1 MTVFVHIIRREKSH
15 RVVELKSRN
24 RSPID
29 LCHFAN
35 ANIVGI
41 LIVHVVYTKPPFS
54 SWGRGF
60 FKKTPS
66 PIKLCNYLNC
76 LFPLLTAIVNLSLFE
91 LCIIWLQ
98 IVFSPWLLTPSRLR
112 IA

>member
-15 RVVELKSRN
+15 RVIELQSRN

-41 LIVHVVYTKPPFS
+41 LIVHVVYTKPSFS
-54 SWGRGF
+54 NWGRGF
-60 FKKTPS
+60 FKNNV
-66 PIKLCNYLNC
+66 IKL
-76 LFPLLTAIVNLSLFE
+76 
-91 LCIIWLQ
+91 
-98 IVFSPWLLTPSRLR
+98 R
-112 IA
+112 ILVV

>member
-1 MTVFVHIIRREKSH
+1 MTVFVHITQCEKSH

-24 RSPID
+24 RSSID

-41 LIVHVVYTKPPFS
+41 LIVHVVYTKPSFS

-60 FKKTPS
+60 FKNNV
-66 PIKLCNYLNC
+66 IKL
-76 LFPLLTAIVNLSLFE
+76 
-91 LCIIWLQ
+91 
-98 IVFSPWLLTPSRLR
+98 R
-112 IA
+112 IKL

>member
-1 MTVFVHIIRREKSH
+1 MTVFVHITRREKFH

-41 LIVHVVYTKPPFS
+41 LIVHVVYTKPSFS
-54 SWGRGF
+54 SLGRGF
-60 FKKTPS
+60 LKNNV
-66 PIKLCNYLNC
+66 IKL
-76 LFPLLTAIVNLSLFE
+76 
-91 LCIIWLQ
+91 
-98 IVFSPWLLTPSRLR
+98 R
-112 IA
+112 IKL

>member
-41 LIVHVVYTKPPFS
+41 LIVHVVYTKPPIS
-54 SWGRGF
+54 NWGRGF
-60 FKKTPS
+60 FKNNV
-66 PIKLCNYLNC
+66 IKL
-76 LFPLLTAIVNLSLFE
+76 
-91 LCIIWLQ
+91 
-98 IVFSPWLLTPSRLR
+98 R
-112 IA
+112 ILVV

>member
-1 MTVFVHIIRREKSH
+1 MTVFVYIIRREKSH

-41 LIVHVVYTKPPFS
+41 LIVHIVYTKPPFS

-60 FKKTPS
+60 FKNNV
-66 PIKLCNYLNC
+66 IKL
-76 LFPLLTAIVNLSLFE
+76 
-91 LCIIWLQ
+91 
-98 IVFSPWLLTPSRLR
+98 R
-112 IA
+112 ILVV

>member
-24 RSPID
+24 RSSID

-41 LIVHVVYTKPPFS
+41 LIVHVVYTKPSFS

-60 FKKTPS
+60 FKKTPV
-66 PIKLCNYLNC
+66 PLTKKFLVYIKIL
-76 LFPLLTAIVNLSLFE
+76 LFE
-91 LCIIWLQ
+91 HVKDHTFDAGFC
-98 IVFSPWLLTPSRLR
+98 
-112 IA
+112 

>member
-29 LCHFAN
+29 FCHFN

-60 FKKTPS
+60 FKNNV
-66 PIKLCNYLNC
+66 IKL
-76 LFPLLTAIVNLSLFE
+76 
-91 LCIIWLQ
+91 
-98 IVFSPWLLTPSRLR
+98 R
-112 IA
+112 ILVV